1 METIIGL
8 GQAGCRIADRF
19 TQYPQYEVYKMDVG
33 LKRTPRTYG
42 IKSATTPEEYEK
54 SLGSLKRF
62 FKEVRGDVLF
72 IVGGS
77 GACSG
82 ASLKILE
89 QIKNCSLHILYIYS
103 DPELLGET
111 ARMQQRV
118 TFNVFQ
124 EYARSGL
131 FHTAILVDNNCLERI
146 LGDVPIIGFYE
157 QLNELLVPTIHMVN
171 VFSHGESVM
180 DNISPPHQISRI
192 VSYGLVDFESGEEK
206 MFFDLD
212 NVREKVYYYAINE
225 KKLREQ
231 GDLHKRVIAQVK
243 ENAKNT
249 KTTYGIYPTQYEE
262 DYVYCVAYSSIVQEK

>member
-8 GQAGCRIADRF
+8 GGAGCKIASRF
-19 TQYPQYEVYKMDVG
+19 ESYPQYNVYQMDVG

-42 IKSATTPEEYEK
+42 IKAANDPEEFEK
-54 SLGSLKRF
+54 SVGSLKTF
-62 FKEVRGDVLF
+62 FKNVEGDVLF
-72 IVGGS
+72 VVS
-77 GACSG
+77 GCGMISG
-82 ASLKILE
+82 ASLRILE
-89 QIKNCSLHILYIYS
+89 QLRKCRLHILYIFS
-103 DPELLGET
+103 DPELIGET
-111 ARMQQRV
+111 ARLQQRV

-131 FHTAILVDNNCLERI
+131 LEKVVLIDNTRLEEI
-146 LGDVPIIGFYE
+146 LGDLPIIGFYE
-157 QLNELLVPTIHMVN
+157 QLNELLVPTMHMVN
-171 VFSHGESVM
+171 VLSHSDSVM

-206 MFFDLD
+206 MFFNLA

-231 GDLHKRVIAQVK
+231 GGIHKKVIAQVK

-249 KTTYGIYPTQYEE
+249 KTTYGIYPTQYEQ